1 MREKRENEG
10 GRFMKIAMIGHKR
23 IPSREGGVEIV
34 VEQLAERMV
43 AKGHDVYCYNRKGHH
58 VSGDKDNDLEEVK
71 LYKGIHII
79 TTPTFEK
86 KSLNAFVYSVLA
98 TAHAVFQKYDVI
110 HFHASG
116 SCAMI
121 PLAKL
126 FGKHTVATIHGL
138 DSQRAK
144 WGGFAS
150 RYLQFGEKMAAKYA
164 DELIVLSEGNHKYF
178 KDMYDR
184 NATLIPNG
192 IDPQEIKE
200 AKLILERYG
209 LQRKSYIL
217 FLARI
222 VPEKGLHYLIE
233 AFKDIETD
241 KKLCIV
247 GGTSH
252 SDEYV
257 EQVVKMAEED
267 DRIMFLGFQQG
278 EALQELFSNAYLYV
292 LPSDVEGMP
301 ISLLEAMSYG
311 NCCVVSDIVENASV
325 VEDKGVTFKKG
336 NVESLKSELKNLL
349 EDERI
354 VHMLKKEARP
364 FITAK
369 YNWDEIVDKTL
380 QLYEKPIPVKK
391 KEKQTTEK
399 QGEDKS
405 YEHIA
410 S

>member
-1 MREKRENEG
+1 
-10 GRFMKIAMIGHKR
+10 MKIAMIGHKR

-34 VEQLAERMV
+34 VEKLAERMV
-43 AKGHDVYCYNRKGHH
+43 KLGHEVYAYNRKGHH
-58 VSGDKDNDLEEVK
+58 VSGDKDNDIKEVK
-71 LYKGIHII
+71 EYKGIHIVTI
-79 TTPTFEK
+79 PTFEK

-98 TAHAVFQKYDVI
+98 TIHALFQKYDVV

-121 PLAKL
+121 WLPKL
-126 FGKHTVATIHGL
+126 LGIHTVATIHGL
-138 DSQRAK
+138 DSQRSK

-150 RYLQFGEKMAAKYA
+150 KYLQFGEKMAAKYA
-164 DELIVLSEGNHKYF
+164 DELIVLSEGNRKYF
-178 KDMYDR
+178 KDMYGR
-184 NATLIPNG
+184 NVTLIPNG
-192 IDPQEIKE
+192 IDTQETKE

-209 LQRKSYIL
+209 LERKSYIL

-257 EQVVKMAEED
+257 EQVVKMAED
-267 DRIMFLGFQQG
+267 DNRIMFLGFQQG

-292 LPSDVEGMP
+292 LPSDIEGMP

-325 VEDKGVTFKKG
+325 VEDKGVTFEKG
-336 NVESLKSELKNLL
+336 NVKSLEKELKNLL

-354 VHMLKKEARP
+354 VHMLKKESRE
-364 FITAK
+364 FITKK
-369 YNWDEIVDKTL
+369 YNWDEIVEKTV
-380 QLYEKPIPVKK
+380 QLYENEPVRVSSKENRKK
-391 KEKQTTEK
+391 VCAVMAEGTEQATK
-399 QGEDKS
+399 KN
-405 YEHIA
+405 
-410 S
+410 